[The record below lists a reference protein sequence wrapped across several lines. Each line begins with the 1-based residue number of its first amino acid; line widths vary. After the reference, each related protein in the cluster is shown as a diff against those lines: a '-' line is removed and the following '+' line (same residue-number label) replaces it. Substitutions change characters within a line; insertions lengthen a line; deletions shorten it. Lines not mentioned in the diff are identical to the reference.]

1 MQTTNWEMIFAIS
14 EYPTRDFYPQIKK
27 KTKDLNNQF
36 TKEDVKEANEH
47 LKSCSVSLVSKKST

>member
-1 MQTTNWEMIFAIS
+1 MIFAIS

-47 LKSCSVSLVSKKST
+47 LKSCSFSLVSKKST